1 MRTNHKN
8 EKHLPLYGIGPVI
21 VFGQFLIACG
31 AIVLSYIFKWNCY
44 EYEILNIPLKI
55 IGVLSIIFGLYLN
68 YSAKHTSKLFENI
81 SENILIQDGVYGW
94 VRNPVYSA
102 AFFISM
108 GAVCMTNRLLLLVVV
123 GMICWSYM
131 SLLLVV
137 TEEKRLRELYGK
149 QYEAYCHS
157 VNRCIPWFS
166 KK

>member
-1 MRTNHKN
+1 MTFSMLLSVATVLFLALTGETYATVLAFLFFVLKVILYMRGRQRGKT
-8 EKHLPLYGIGPVI
+8 
-21 VFGQFLIACG
+21 
-31 AIVLSYIFKWNCY
+31 YI
-44 EYEILNIPLKI
+44 
-55 IGVLSIIFGLYLN
+55 
-68 YSAKHTSKLFENI
+68 YSAKYTSKLFENI

-137 TEEKRLRELYGK
+137 TEEKWLRELYGK
-149 QYEAYCHS
+149 QYEVYFHS

>member
-1 MRTNHKN
+1 M
-8 EKHLPLYGIGPVI
+8 
-21 VFGQFLIACG
+21 
-31 AIVLSYIFKWNCY
+31 
-44 EYEILNIPLKI
+44 
-55 IGVLSIIFGLYLN
+55 
-68 YSAKHTSKLFENI
+68 FENI

-137 TEEKRLRELYGK
+137 TEEKWLRELYGK
-149 QYEAYCHS
+149 QYEAYFHS

>member
-1 MRTNHKN
+1 MLLSVATVLFLALTGETYATVLAFLFFVLKVILYMRGRQRGKT
-8 EKHLPLYGIGPVI
+8 
-21 VFGQFLIACG
+21 
-31 AIVLSYIFKWNCY
+31 YI
-44 EYEILNIPLKI
+44 
-55 IGVLSIIFGLYLN
+55 
-68 YSAKHTSKLFENI
+68 YSAKYTSKLFENI

-137 TEEKRLRELYGK
+137 TEEKWLRELYGK
-149 QYEAYCHS
+149 QYEAYFHS